1 MDNNY
6 QVGDIFTDDAEYSAR
21 AKWCNEN
28 GKIIMEIESSENGER
43 LFQIQ
48 EIPQPTQ
55 KQLAEIEIDSLRNWF
70 NGYYAEHEQKY
81 RRLYSMRIYCDD
93 GSDPYQQLMLLYQTA
108 EKNRK
113 RIQEL
118 ESQYGIE

>member
-1 MDNNY
+1 MEL
-6 QVGDIFTDDAEYSAR
+6 GTIFRENEYNKAIEYILQYS
-21 AKWCNEN
+21 NLT
-28 GKIIMEIESSENGER
+28 IQEIEADTFGR
-43 LFQIQ
+43 RFQIV

-55 KQLAEIEIDSLRNWF
+55 KELAEIEINALKNWF
-70 NGYYAEHEQKY
+70 NGYYTEHEQKY
-81 RRLYSMRIYCDD
+81 RRLYTMKLYCDD
-93 GSDPYQQLMLLYQTA
+93 GTHPYDKLTELYQTA

>member
-1 MDNNY
+1 MEL
-6 QVGDIFTDDAEYSAR
+6 GTIFYEKDYNEACNYSAV
-21 AKWCNEN
+21 N
-28 GKIIMEIESSENGER
+28 GYTIKEIEPDEQGR
-43 LFQIQ
+43 RFQIV
-48 EIPQPTQ
+48 EIPQPTE
-55 KQLAEIEIDSLRNWF
+55 KQLAEIEINSLRNWF

-81 RRLYSMRIYCDD
+81 RRLYTMKLYCDD
-93 GSDPYQQLMLLYQTA
+93 GTHPYDKLTELYQTA

>member
-1 MDNNY
+1 MELNKIVYEKDYKNAWEYALEHNY
-6 QVGDIFTDDAEYSAR
+6 LVR
-21 AKWCNEN
+21 
-28 GKIIMEIESSENGER
+28 EIEADEQGR
-43 LFQIQ
+43 RFQIV

-55 KQLAEIEIDSLRNWF
+55 KELAEIEINALKNWF
-70 NGYYAEHEQKY
+70 NGYYTEHEQKY
-81 RRLYSMRIYCDD
+81 RRLYTMKLYCDD
-93 GSDPYQQLMLLYQTA
+93 GTHPYDKLTELYQTA

>member
-1 MDNNY
+1 MY
-6 QVGDIFTDDAEYSAR
+6 QVGDIFTDDKEYFER
-21 AKWCNEN
+21 TKWCNEN
-28 GKIIMEIESSENGER
+28 QKMIIEIEKNEKGKR
-43 LFQIQ
+43 QFQIID
-48 EIPQPTQ
+48 IPQPTA
-55 KQLAEIEIDSLRNWF
+55 KQLAEIEIDSLKNWF
-70 NGYYAEHEQKY
+70 NGYYSEHEQKY

>member
-1 MDNNY
+1 MEL
-6 QVGDIFTDDAEYSAR
+6 GTIFRENEYNKAIEYISQYS
-21 AKWCNEN
+21 NLT
-28 GKIIMEIESSENGER
+28 IQEIEADTFGR
-43 LFQIQ
+43 RFQIV

-55 KQLAEIEIDSLRNWF
+55 KELAEIEINALKNWF
-70 NGYYAEHEQKY
+70 NRYYSEHEQKY
-81 RRLYSMRIYCDD
+81 RRLYTMKLYCDD
-93 GSDPYQQLMLLYQTA
+93 GTHPYDKLTELYQTA

>member
-1 MDNNY
+1 MELGTIFRENEYNNAIDY
-6 QVGDIFTDDAEYSAR
+6 ISQFNNLTIQ
-21 AKWCNEN
+21 
-28 GKIIMEIESSENGER
+28 EIEPDTFGR
-43 LFQIQ
+43 RFQIV

-55 KQLAEIEIDSLRNWF
+55 KELAEIEINALKNWF
-70 NGYYAEHEQKY
+70 NGYYTEHEQKY
-81 RRLYSMRIYCDD
+81 RRLYSMRTYCDD

>member
-1 MDNNY
+1 MNNY
-6 QVGDIFTDDAEYSAR
+6 NVGDVFIYDNEYSKR
-21 AKWCNEN
+21 AQWCNEN
-28 GKIIMEIESSENGER
+28 GKMIVEIEKNSNGER
-43 LFQIQ
+43 QFQIQ
-48 EIPQPTQ
+48 EPLKPTQ

-81 RRLYSMRIYCDD
+81 RRLYTLKLYCDD
-93 GSDPYQQLMLLYQTA
+93 GTHPYDKLTELYQTA

>member
-1 MDNNY
+1 MEMEKGY
-6 QVGDIFTDDAEYSAR
+6 YKTTQVLVGYDERDIEHKDEKGNLLYTEHIKEPIYETKQKWVEY
-21 AKWCNEN
+21 
-28 GKIIMEIESSENGER
+28 
-43 LFQIQ
+43 
-48 EIPQPTQ
+48 TQ
-55 KQLAEIEIDSLRNWF
+55 TQLAEIEIDSLRNWF

-81 RRLYSMRIYCDD
+81 RRLYTMKLYCDD
-93 GSDPYQQLMLLYQTA
+93 GTHPYDKLIELYQTA

>member
-1 MDNNY
+1 MELNQIFYETNYTQAYDYAMANNY
-6 QVGDIFTDDAEYSAR
+6 TI
-21 AKWCNEN
+21 K
-28 GKIIMEIESSENGER
+28 EIEADEQGR
-43 LFQIQ
+43 RFQIV

-55 KQLAEIEIDSLRNWF
+55 KELAEIEINALKNWF
-70 NGYYAEHEQKY
+70 NGYYTEHEQKY
-81 RRLYSMRIYCDD
+81 RRLYTMKLYCDD
-93 GSDPYQQLMLLYQTA
+93 GTHPYDKLTELYQTA

>member
-1 MDNNY
+1 MELNKIVYEKDYKNAWKYALEHNY
-6 QVGDIFTDDAEYSAR
+6 LVR
-21 AKWCNEN
+21 
-28 GKIIMEIESSENGER
+28 EIEADEQGR
-43 LFQIQ
+43 RFQIV

-55 KQLAEIEIDSLRNWF
+55 KELAEIEINALKNWF
-70 NGYYAEHEQKY
+70 NGYYTEHEQKY
-81 RRLYSMRIYCDD
+81 RRLYTMKLYCDD
-93 GSDPYQQLMLLYQTA
+93 GTHPYDKLTELYQTA

>member
-1 MDNNY
+1 MNNY
-6 QVGDIFTDDAEYSAR
+6 NVGDVFIYDNEYSKR
-21 AKWCNEN
+21 AQWCNEN
-28 GKIIMEIESSENGER
+28 GKIIKEIEPSENGER
-43 LFQIQ
+43 RFQIQ
-48 EIPQPTQ
+48 EISQPTQ

-81 RRLYSMRIYCDD
+81 RRLYTLKLYCDD
-93 GSDPYQQLMLLYQTA
+93 GTHPYDKLTELYQTA